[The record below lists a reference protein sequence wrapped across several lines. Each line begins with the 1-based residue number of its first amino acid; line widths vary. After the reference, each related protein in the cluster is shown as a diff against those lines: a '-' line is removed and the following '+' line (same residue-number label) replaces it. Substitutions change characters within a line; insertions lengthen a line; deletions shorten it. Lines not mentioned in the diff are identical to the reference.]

1 MGDRV
6 RAIVARVAIVAAFV
20 TGYFGSWVGAAITGN
35 ATLIE
40 VDRCYLHYSRLE
52 EQLYRCE
59 GYWNRPHLARGPVA
73 GAHIDVS
80 HAELVDPLS
89 PGEFGYE
96 LSADSYDH
104 TAFAVIRGDAA
115 VVVPTLSLV
124 LAPLAL
130 GATLACAV
138 ILIAPRL
145 RRPVHRP
152 A

>member
-1 MGDRV
+1 MGDRG
-6 RAIVARVAIVAAFV
+6 RAIVAGVAIVAAFV
-20 TGYFGSWVGAAITGN
+20 AGHFGSWVGAAITGN

-59 GYWNRPHLARGPVA
+59 GYWNRPNLARGPVV

-96 LSADSYDH
+96 LRADSYDH
-104 TAFAVIRGDAA
+104 SAFAVIRGDAA
-115 VVVPTLSLV
+115 VVVPPLSLA
-124 LAPLAL
+124 LAPLGL
-130 GATLACAV
+130 GATLACV
-138 ILIAPRL
+138 VVLVAPRL
-145 RRPVHRP
+145 RRPARRP